1 MTKNPF
7 KKFLSPETQIVK
19 HGKWFAI
26 PPIAIIVLGILIIAI
41 FNFNLGLDF
50 TGGQI
55 IKVDGISSANY
66 GEVRTVVRQ
75 VLVDELGRG
84 PANRAFFQREDSVSA
99 GIALTV
105 RYQEPR
111 GSADEIHETNRRI
124 EQGIIRELGE
134 LGIMATV
141 VPSNRIS
148 ANASMERM
156 MNVFIAVFAAL
167 IGILLYMLFRFKFT
181 SGVAAIIGLFHDVL
195 IMLAAVAIFRIQINF
210 VFVAAVITVVAYSLN
225 NSIVL
230 LDRVR
235 DKEKDVSNT
244 QSTAQKVDAS
254 IKETFWRTTIT
265 TITTLVPVIVLTIFG
280 VPLIRE
286 FALPIVFGL
295 LAGTYST
302 ICITSS
308 LYVRFENAKQ
318 IKAKRKKK
326 NA

>member
-1 MTKNPF
+1 MKNPF
-7 KKFLSPETQIVK
+7 KKFLAPETQIVK

-26 PPIAIIVLGILIIAI
+26 PPLAIIVLGIIVVLI

-55 IKVDGISSANY
+55 LKVDGISGASYNQ
-66 GEVRTVVRQ
+66 VRAVVRD
-75 VLVDELGRG
+75 VLEQELGRG
-84 PANRAFFQREDSVSA
+84 PASRAFFQREDSEKYGS
-99 GIALTV
+99 IALTV
-105 RYQEPR
+105 RYQEPSGVEEIHILNGR
-111 GSADEIHETNRRI
+111 IEDEIRNELHRLQIAGDVGSATSISET
-124 EQGIIRELGE
+124 
-134 LGIMATV
+134 
-141 VPSNRIS
+141 
-148 ANASMERM
+148 ASRDRM
-156 MNVFIAVFAAL
+156 FNVIIAVFAAL
-167 IGILLYMLFRFKFT
+167 IGILLYMFFRFKFT

-195 IMLAAVAIFRIQINF
+195 IMLATVAIFQIQINF

-235 DKEKDVSNT
+235 DKEKDISNT
-244 QSTAQKVDAS
+244 QTTAQKVDAS

-265 TITTLVPVIVLTIFG
+265 TVTTLVPIIVLTIFG

-286 FALPIVFGL
+286 FALPIIFGL

-302 ICITSS
+302 ICLTSS

-318 IKAKRKKK
+318 MKAKRKKK